1 MMTRLWSVC
10 IPLAIV
16 LVSLATGATAQ
27 TDREVVLF
35 SGELNT
41 VEPASWGTGAAM
53 LSEEEEYLER
63 DVLEIDTKGFHEG
76 GRLTL
81 KQPLAMTPFLTAPEK
96 SFLVLIVRVH
106 QAVPETQMPMGP
118 DDMMFGPDGMPMDP
132 MDPMGPMGP
141 MGHPGEFV
149 PEAAPPPPGAAPPP
163 HAHVPGAWDPMMDLP
178 PPEDIMLPGMGDMP
192 GMMGGPQAPPAPMV
206 TKLRALLVTDKGQID
221 SGAVEIIDTEDALE
235 NWYTMVIPLAN
246 FSGEGMDREARLE
259 HLALFGNAEE
269 KFWVATAKLVVESQP
284 LVADAGQPKTVKVNT
299 DVEFEAAP
307 QPDGISAQYVWDFDD
322 WDGIGDDV
330 HGQKVPWS
338 FAEPGF
344 YVVTLTVS
352 DRNGR
357 KLPQMARV
365 HVKVEE

>member
-16 LVSLATGATAQ
+16 LVSFASETAAQ

-35 SGELNT
+35 SGELTT
-41 VEPASWGTGAAM
+41 VQPAAWGTGNAM

-63 DVLEIDTKGFHEG
+63 DVLEIDTKGFYEG

-81 KQPLAMTPFLTAPEK
+81 KQPLAMAPFLTAPEK

-106 QAVPETQMPMGP
+106 QAAPETQMPMGP
-118 DDMMFGPDGMPMDP
+118 DEMMFGPDDM
-132 MDPMGPMGP
+132 P
-141 MGHPGEFV
+141 MGHPGDFPPDAE
-149 PEAAPPPPGAAPPP
+149 PPPPAPGEWDPAMGPPP
-163 HAHVPGAWDPMMDLP
+163 H
-178 PPEDIMLPGMGDMP
+178 EEMLPGMEDMP
-192 GMMGGPQAPPAPMV
+192 GMMGGPQAPPPPMV

-221 SGAVEIIDTEDALE
+221 SGAVEILDTEDALE
-235 NWYTMVIPLAN
+235 NWYTMVIPLAS
-246 FSGEGMDREARLE
+246 FSGGGMDREARLE

-269 KFWVATAKLVVESQP
+269 KFWVATAKLVAESQP
-284 LVADAGQPKTVKVNT
+284 LVADAGQHKTVKANT
-299 DVEFEAAP
+299 DVEFEAVP
-307 QPDGISAQYVWDFDD
+307 QPGGISAHYVWDFDD

-330 HGQKVPWS
+330 HGQKVAWS

-352 DRNGR
+352 DRSGR